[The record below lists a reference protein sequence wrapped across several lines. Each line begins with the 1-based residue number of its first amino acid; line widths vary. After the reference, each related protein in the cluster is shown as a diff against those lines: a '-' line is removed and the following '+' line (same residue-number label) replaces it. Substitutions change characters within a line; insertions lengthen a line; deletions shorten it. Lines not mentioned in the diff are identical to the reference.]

1 MMAVSFMALKRRTF
15 VWVRLAIR
23 GLVSVAPKNA
33 IPINV
38 VSQSKVPMRM
48 RVVQNTTS
56 LLTILPY
63 PC

>member
-1 MMAVSFMALKRRTF
+1 MMAVSFMALKRRMF

-33 IPINV
+33 IPISV

-48 RVVQNTTS
+48 SVVQNMTS